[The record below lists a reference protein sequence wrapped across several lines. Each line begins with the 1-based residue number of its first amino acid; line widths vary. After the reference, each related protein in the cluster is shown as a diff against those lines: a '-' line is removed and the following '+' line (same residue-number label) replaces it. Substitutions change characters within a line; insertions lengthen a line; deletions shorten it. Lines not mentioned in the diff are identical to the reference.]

1 MYRVEF
7 YCPRSGRLYWQPL
20 TETVWLFCTRPRLFA
35 TLEAASSAADA
46 LIFRYHSARVVDP
59 AGTVAYQI

>member
-20 TETVWLFCTRPRLFA
+20 RGGFLNLMPQTFPRL
-35 TLEAASSAADA
+35 ESAAA
-46 LIFRYHSARVVDP
+46 AANGLVWRYHSARVVDSS
-59 AGTVAYQI
+59 GQVVYQI

>member
-20 TETVWLFCTRPRLFA
+20 RGGFLNLTPQTFA
-35 TLEAASSAADA
+35 DLESAAA
-46 LIFRYHSARVVDP
+46 AANQLMWQYHSTRVVDSS
-59 AGTVAYQI
+59 GQVVYQI